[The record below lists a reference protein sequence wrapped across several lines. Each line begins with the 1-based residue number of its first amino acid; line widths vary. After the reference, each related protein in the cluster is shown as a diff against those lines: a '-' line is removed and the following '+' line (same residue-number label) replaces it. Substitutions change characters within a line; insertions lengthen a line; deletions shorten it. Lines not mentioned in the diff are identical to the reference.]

1 MAFRHICANPSGFP
15 HQLICKDDPLPQGSV
30 WHVGQGLQVEHEE
43 EAVPAGVI
51 QRETEAA
58 AAET

>member
-1 MAFRHICANPSGFP
+1 MAFSHISADPSRFP
-15 HQLICKDDPLPQGSV
+15 HQLICKDDPLPQSSV
-30 WHVGQGLQVEHEE
+30 WHVGQGLQVQHEE

-51 QRETEAA
+51 QCETEAA